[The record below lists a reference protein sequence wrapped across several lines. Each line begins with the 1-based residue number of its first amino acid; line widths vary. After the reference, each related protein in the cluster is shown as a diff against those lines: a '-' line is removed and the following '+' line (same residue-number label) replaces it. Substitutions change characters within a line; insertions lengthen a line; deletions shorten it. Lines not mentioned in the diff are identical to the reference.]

1 MTDSSMEPSSLYE
14 LEFPAPAVSG
24 TEGDGPVLIHAL
36 EGYAD
41 AGHAVSLAASHL
53 RDALDTELVATFNAD
68 ELIDYRSRRPM
79 MTFSG
84 VEFTDVDMPK
94 LTMHAIRDNA
104 GAPFLLLEG
113 PEPDLRWEQFIAAM
127 TGLAQ
132 RFGVSQVV
140 GLNSIP
146 MAVPHT
152 RPASIT
158 AHGNDE
164 EAITGLHRWG
174 NELKIPASA
183 SMFLELRLGQAGYR
197 TAGLSAHVPHYLSQ
211 TNYPA
216 AAAALVKGLADVTG
230 LDLPVTALENAAA
243 DIRKQI
249 DGEVES
255 NAEVSAVVTALENQY
270 DAYMRS
276 KDEQKSLLAPDE
288 SMPTGDELGAE
299 FEKFLAEHAGEFG
312 DTGLGD
318 TDEGRDQA

>member
-1 MTDSSMEPSSLYE
+1 MDEAPMEPSSLYD
-14 LEFPAPAVSG
+14 LEFPAPAVTG
-24 TEGDGPVLIHAL
+24 AEGDGPVLIHAL

-41 AGHAVSLAASHL
+41 AGHAVALTAAHL
-53 RDALDTELVATFNAD
+53 RDALDTELVATFNTD

-79 MTFSG
+79 MSFTG
-84 VEFTDVDMPK
+84 TEFDGIDMPE
-94 LTMHAIRDNA
+94 LTMHAVRDNS
-104 GAPFLLLEG
+104 GAPFLLLAG
-113 PEPDLRWEQFIAAM
+113 LEPDMRWEQFVTAI

-152 RPASIT
+152 RPASVT

-164 EAITGLHRWG
+164 DAIADMHQWG
-174 NELKIPASA
+174 NPLKLPASA
-183 SMFLELRLGQAGYR
+183 SMFLELRLGEAGFR

-216 AAAALVKGLADVTG
+216 AAASLVEGVAGVTG
-230 LDLPVTALENAAA
+230 LDLPISALENAAS
-243 DIRKQI
+243 DVRKQI

-255 NAEVSAVVTALENQY
+255 NDEVSAVVTALENQY

-288 SMPTGDELGAE
+288 SMPTGDEIGAE
-299 FEKFLAEHAGEFG
+299 FEKFLAEHTGEF
-312 DTGLGD
+312 GD